1 MDPETQADAPNRPQR
16 VQRGQRYERWMRLVR
31 QRDFARAYREGS
43 RARGSQLTLVAAPN
57 DLGYSRLGLSIGRRY
72 HRHAVVRNLLRRTVR
87 EAFRLEYGDL
97 PKGMDLVAVGSEPGV
112 TPDLA
117 VLRREMV
124 QLAARAVK
132 RLGEPR
138 PPRSARKKSAAA
150 KPTAHKQGGPGKH
163 GKPRGPAQTGEA
175 AAPTSAK
182 GTAPSDGAA
191 RETP

>member
-1 MDPETQADAPNRPQR
+1 MDPETQPDAPSRPPR
-16 VQRGQRYERWMRLVR
+16 AQRGQRYERWMRLVR

-43 RARGSQLTLVAAPN
+43 RAKGSQLTLVAAPN

-72 HRHAVVRNLLRRTVR
+72 HRHAVVRNVLRRTVR

-117 VLRREMV
+117 VLRREIV

-138 PPRSARKKSAAA
+138 PPRAARKKGGAA
-150 KPTAHKQGGPGKH
+150 KPTAGKQSGPGKH
-163 GKPRGPAQTGEA
+163 GKSKARGQPGEPTPPTA
-175 AAPTSAK
+175 AEGAAPSGGPT
-182 GTAPSDGAA
+182 

>member
-1 MDPETQADAPNRPQR
+1 MDPEPQADAPNRPQR
-16 VQRGQRYERWMRLVR
+16 AQRGQRYERWMRLVR

-43 RARGSQLTLVAAPN
+43 RAKGSQLTLVAAPN

-117 VLRREMV
+117 VLRREIV

-138 PPRSARKKSAAA
+138 PPRAARKKAGAA
-150 KPTAHKQGGPGKH
+150 KPTAGKQGGPGKQAKSQ
-163 GKPRGPAQTGEA
+163 GRGQPGEPTPPTPAEG
-175 AAPTSAK
+175 AAPT
-182 GTAPSDGAA
+182 GGAA